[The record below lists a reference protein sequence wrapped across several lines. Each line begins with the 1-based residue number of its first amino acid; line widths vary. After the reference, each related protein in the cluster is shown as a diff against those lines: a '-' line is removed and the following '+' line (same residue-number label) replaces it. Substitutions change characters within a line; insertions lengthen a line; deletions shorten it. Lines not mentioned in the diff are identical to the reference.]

1 MAMKIIGSSPRR
13 GEPLESR
20 AGSRPIGGAR
30 EFAVFALLAL
40 CLAVIV
46 AIFFGR
52 GRGAVKV
59 GESQPTAAANRAA
72 APNRNSQPNA
82 AVASAHGQTSQDQA
96 SDDYTAWAAT
106 AAGNFGTAADKAE
119 NLVLEIAVD
128 LVWDPVFGLSNR
140 IVGYVADSWV
150 NPVTGDRII
159 FNAAPGASHMA
170 VSILAFAM
178 VGVVM
183 LALTGPLYAS
193 WKSWRLSRAN
203 SFRGRPH

>member
-1 MAMKIIGSSPRR
+1 MKIIGSSPRR
-13 GEPLESR
+13 GEILESR
-20 AGSRPIGGAR
+20 ASSRPIGGAR
-30 EFAVFALLAL
+30 EFAIFALLAL
-40 CLAVIV
+40 CLAVIL
-46 AIFFGR
+46 AISFGR

-59 GESQPTAAANRAA
+59 AESQPTAAANRAA

-82 AVASAHGQTSQDQA
+82 PVASAQDQA
-96 SDDYTAWAAT
+96 TDGYTAWAAT
-106 AAGNFGTAADKAE
+106 ASGNFGTAAEKAE

-140 IVGYVADSWV
+140 IVGYVADSAV

-183 LALTGPLYAS
+183 LTLAGPLYAS
-193 WKSWRLSRAN
+193 WKSWRLSREN
-203 SFRGRPH
+203 SFRGRQH

>member
-1 MAMKIIGSSPRR
+1 MAMKILGSSPRR
-13 GEPLESR
+13 EGLSELL
-20 AGSRPIGGAR
+20 AGSKRIGGAR
-30 EFAVFALLAL
+30 EFAIFALLTL
-40 CLAVIV
+40 CLAITV
-46 AIFFGR
+46 AISFGR
-52 GRGAVKV
+52 SRGAVKV
-59 GESQPTAAANRAA
+59 AQSQATASANRAA
-72 APNRNSQPNA
+72 DPNRNPQPNA
-82 AVASAHGQTSQDQA
+82 PIESGQAQA

-106 AAGNFGTAADKAE
+106 AAGNFGTAAEKAE
-119 NLVLEIAVD
+119 NLVLEVAVD

-159 FNAAPGASHMA
+159 FDAAPGASHMA

-183 LALTGPLYAS
+183 LALAGPIYAS
-193 WKSWRLSRAN
+193 WKSWRLSREN

>member
-13 GEPLESR
+13 GEALESR
-20 AGSRPIGGAR
+20 AASRPIGGAR
-30 EFAVFALLAL
+30 EFAIFALLAL
-40 CLAVIV
+40 CLAVV
-46 AIFFGR
+46 VVIFFGP

-59 GESQPTAAANRAA
+59 AQSQPTTAANRAA

-82 AVASAHGQTSQDQA
+82 AVGYGQAQA

-106 AAGNFGTAADKAE
+106 AAGNFGSAAE
-119 NLVLEIAVD
+119 NAENFVVEIAVD

-183 LALTGPLYAS
+183 LALAGPLYAS
-193 WKSWRLSRAN
+193 WKSWRVSREN